1 MAQGLLRVAGQTA
14 LGQKVG
20 QTCQAHRDVARG
32 LRRLGVGRQQTFAD
46 LEAALVMAQGL
57 LRVAGQTATGPE
69 SRPDRSKLTETSRA
83 ACADSGLAASRR
95 SRTSRL
101 RW

>member
-20 QTCQAHRDVARG
+20 QLDQAHRDVARG

-57 LRVAGQTATGPE
+57 LRVAQMAVFDECIANKNP
-69 SRPDRSKLTETSRA
+69 SCRPRVELV
-83 ACADSGLAASRR
+83 
-95 SRTSRL
+95 RL
-101 RW
+101 RRQSQHALG